1 MLRTT
6 AALLGILALPTALAA
21 DVGVTLRGS
30 PESMV
35 RQNQVA
41 RQSAYAFHRTPEQ
54 IRVAVEAGELVWL
67 EGNED
72 YAVLPMGFPVARPEV
87 KLFVERLGAQFREA
101 CGDRLVVTSLTRAI
115 SRQPPNA
122 HPLSV
127 HPAGM
132 AVDLRVP
139 RTAACRS
146 WLDAALLGMEARG
159 LIDATRENRPPHYHV
174 AIFPRPYVAYVAE
187 TVRLAEPLPEL
198 GAAPALRV
206 DSAPAAGPD
215 ALEIAG
221 VASSSFAAG
230 TAEAGDQEE
239 TRGWLGRLVTRVL
252 SIFRG

>member
-1 MLRTT
+1 MYRTM
-6 AALLGILALPTALAA
+6 AALVGILVLPAALAA

-54 IRVAVEAGELVWL
+54 IRDAVEAGELVRL

-72 YAVLPMGFPVARPEV
+72 YALLPMGFPVALPEV

-101 CGDRLVVTSLTRAI
+101 CGDRLVVTSLTRAA

-139 RTAACRS
+139 RTASCRS
-146 WLDAALLGMEARG
+146 WLDATLLGMEQRG
-159 LIDATRENRPPHYHV
+159 LIDATLENRPPHYHV
-174 AIFPRPYVAYVAE
+174 AVFPRPYLAYVAE
-187 TVRLAEPLPEL
+187 TVRLEEPLPEL
-198 GAAPALRV
+198 SAAPALRA
-206 DSAPAAGPD
+206 DPAPDAGPD
-215 ALEIAG
+215 ALPLAGIAT
-221 VASSSFAAG
+221 SSFAAG
-230 TAEAGDQEE
+230 APEVDEQEE
-239 TRGWLGRLVTRVL
+239 ARGWIGRLVTRML
-252 SIFRG
+252 SIFRA

>member
-1 MLRTT
+1 MFRTT
-6 AALLGILALPTALAA
+6 AALLGTLALPAALAA

-54 IRVAVEAGELVWL
+54 IRDAVEAGELVRL

-72 YAVLPMGFPVARPEV
+72 YAVLPMGFPVALPEV
-87 KLFVERLGAQFREA
+87 KLFVERLSAQFREA
-101 CGDRLVVTSLTRAI
+101 CADRLVVTSLTRAI
-115 SRQPPNA
+115 NRQPPNA

-174 AIFPRPYVAYVAE
+174 AVFPRPYVAYVAE

-198 GAAPALRV
+198 GTAPALRV
-206 DSAPAAGPD
+206 DSAPEAGPD

-221 VASSSFAAG
+221 VAASSFAAG
-230 TAEAGDQEE
+230 TAEAGDEGE
-239 TRGWLGRLVTRVL
+239 ARGWLGRLVTRVL